1 MKEQQREENQVQ
13 KEEVSKEEVSKEE
26 TRAERRRRFQRT
38 RLIPIW
44 LRLIIVAVL
53 MGISLAAGAM
63 IGYGVIGDG
72 NPFDVFQPSTWQHII
87 DIVEKDTNSK

>member
-1 MKEQQREENQVQ
+1 MKGQQLEENQAQ
-13 KEEVSKEEVSKEE
+13 TEEVSKEE

-53 MGISLAAGAM
+53 MAISLAAGAM
-63 IGYGVIGDG
+63 IGYGVIGGG
-72 NPFDVFQPSTWQHII
+72 NPFDVFQRSTWQHII
-87 DIVEKDTNSK
+87 DIVEKDTKSK

>member
-1 MKEQQREENQVQ
+1 MKEQQLEENQTQ
-13 KEEVSKEEVSKEE
+13 TEEVSQEE
-26 TRAERRRRFQRT
+26 TRTERRRRFQRT

-53 MGISLAAGAM
+53 MTISLAAGAM

-72 NPFDVFQPSTWQHII
+72 NPFDVFKPSTWQHII
-87 DIVEKDTNSK
+87 DIVEKDTKSK

>member
-1 MKEQQREENQVQ
+1 MSEEKKHEVKQ
-13 KEEVSKEEVSKEE
+13 EEVRKW
-26 TRAERRRRFQRT
+26 RRFRERERV

-53 MGISLAAGAM
+53 ILISTMAGAV

-72 NPFDVFQPSTWQHII
+72 NPFEALKWSTWQHIV
-87 DIVEKDTNSK
+87 DIVGKETSN

>member
-1 MKEQQREENQVQ
+1 MKEQQLEEKQAPT
-13 KEEVSKEEVSKEE
+13 EEVSKEE
-26 TRAERRRRFQRT
+26 TREERRRRFQRT

-53 MGISLAAGAM
+53 MAISLAAGAM
-63 IGYGVIGDG
+63 IGYGVMGDG

-87 DIVEKDTNSK
+87 DIVEKDTKSK